1 MKTTHITQSQNF
13 GCVQKLNTQ
22 KLDTS
27 WKLIFHEIIRYAR
40 YLGTCSSSIFV
51 QSRLHSLP
59 LLVHVYWNPS
69 YPAENY
75 MCKVSDRNPRARC
88 EICSKLTNN
97 KDMILRIKLLNS
109 NNKDIIRYTPNINT
123 SLNCGGSILG
133 ELLSYS
139 FFKWCQSV
147 AKLCIAKV
155 FPTQINE
162 ADNSSSSE
170 IIIIFMLQQ
179 FHAFL
184 NSFVTARSKTLLCDS
199 VLLKD
204 LNPIHVRNKNLLKIT
219 KG

>member
-1 MKTTHITQSQNF
+1 
-13 GCVQKLNTQ
+13 
-22 KLDTS
+22 
-27 WKLIFHEIIRYAR
+27 
-40 YLGTCSSSIFV
+40 
-51 QSRLHSLP
+51 
-59 LLVHVYWNPS
+59 
-69 YPAENY
+69 
-75 MCKVSDRNPRARC
+75 
-88 EICSKLTNN
+88 
-97 KDMILRIKLLNS
+97 MILRIKLLNI
-109 NNKDIIRYTPNINT
+109 NNKDIMRYTPNINI

-155 FPTQINE
+155 FPTQSNE

-204 LNPIHVRNKNLLKIT
+204 LNPIHVRNNNLLKIT